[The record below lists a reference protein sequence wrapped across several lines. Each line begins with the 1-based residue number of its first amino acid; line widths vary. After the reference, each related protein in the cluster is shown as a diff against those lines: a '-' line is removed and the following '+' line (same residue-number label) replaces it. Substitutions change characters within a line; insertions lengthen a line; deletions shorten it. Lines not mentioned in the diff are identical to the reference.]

1 MVKKELLKNEQ
12 IERVLSPH
20 PLSFMKLQTLCIFV
34 IVWGI
39 VVWWLTE
46 FSEYASMFSGNIGIL
61 SSFGDSCCC
70 SSVLLPRLLRYN
82 GLFFSCILVSLLVRL
97 GLIFWQHWENDIAL
111 FIPLYSIAVSIVG
124 FLIVELYR
132 RSHKYII
139 TNLRI
144 IFKGGIFTKRERTIR
159 YDKIADIDAKQGVLG
174 QIFGFGTIIPVSQ
187 SGFGLGSDKTMAAGG
202 VEVGTKK
209 ARLFGFAGGGK
220 EVQTPIAR
228 SYYELHGV
236 YPYKDVKQLVEDLV
250 QSHVPT
256 QYQKEQIEFQKQQV
270 DIQTQMRDLL
280 HKQVSEKPRKKA
292 VKQQIEEEEE
302 EEPEEEEVEE
312 EKISRKKTS
321 VPEEAFQPEQVDIQ
335 QQMKELLKKQ
345 KTARVIQP
353 PKKKSKKRILRKRR
367 KTKRRKTKERNLGI
381 SLLNKFYLWITNG
394 TEKSFFHERRRET

>member
-20 PLSFMKLQTLCIFV
+20 PLSFMKLQMLCIFV

-39 VVWWLTE
+39 LVWWLTTSPDYKNILTGWYPVILWGLVLL
-46 FSEYASMFSGNIGIL
+46 FIGIVASLVAIQWTIFFLYL
-61 SSFGDSCCC
+61 SVFAG
-70 SSVLLPRLLRYN
+70 
-82 GLFFSCILVSLLVRL
+82 GL
-97 GLIFWQHWENDIAL
+97 GLIFSQQWEKDIVA

-187 SGFGLGSDKTMAAGG
+187 SGFGLGSDKAMAAGG
-202 VEVGTKK
+202 VEVGTTK

-236 YPYKDVKQLVEDLV
+236 YPYKNVKQLVEDLV

-256 QYQKEQIEFQKQQV
+256 QYQKEQIEFEKQQV

-280 HKQVSEKPRKKA
+280 HKQISEKPKRKVA
-292 VKQQIEEEEE
+292 RQQVEEED
-302 EEPEEEEVEE
+302 EPEEEERVEE
-312 EKISRKKTS
+312 PVLKKKK
-321 VPEEAFQPEQVDIQ
+321 VVAEDDAIQPEQVDIQ
-335 QQMKELLKKQ
+335 QQMKELLRKQ
-345 KTARVIQP
+345 KTARVTQTEEEEPEEEIEEEEA
-353 PKKKSKKRILRKRR
+353 SEE
-367 KTKRRKTKERNLGI
+367 KEE
-381 SLLNKFYLWITNG
+381 KEG
-394 TEKSFFHERRRET
+394 T